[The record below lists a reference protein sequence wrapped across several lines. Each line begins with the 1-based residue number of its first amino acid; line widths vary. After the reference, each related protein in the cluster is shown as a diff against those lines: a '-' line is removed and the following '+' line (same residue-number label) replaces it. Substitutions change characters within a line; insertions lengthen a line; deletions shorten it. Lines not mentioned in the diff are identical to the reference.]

1 MGKGTRN
8 RAQSARQR
16 IAEQQAAARR
26 AERRRQVLL
35 SVGAVVVVVAVVV
48 VFVVIKATSGGS
60 SGSTASGGVNGTL
73 LPASVQKDIT
83 TVPDS
88 ALQTVG
94 TGSVLSYNS
103 KPITTIKGT
112 SLTSGGK
119 PQMLYIGA
127 EFCPY
132 CAAMR
137 WSMAVALSKFGTLS
151 PLHGIHSSSTDTD
164 PNTPTLTFYKSTYTS
179 KYLVFNSVEMNSEKP
194 VGNGY
199 ATLQKPT
206 AAESALLTKYD
217 APPYIPSANS
227 GAIPFVDI
235 GNQYLI
241 SGSQYLPSALG
252 TTQSVSPGHF
262 GLTWTQIASDVKNP
276 SSPVAK
282 DIDGAANSITAAI
295 CKITNNADTAVCNS
309 AAATA
314 GAGSL

>member
-26 AERRRQVLL
+26 AEKRRQVLL
-35 SVGAVVVVVAVVV
+35 AVGAVVVVVAVVV

-73 LPASVQKDIT
+73 LPASVQKNIT

-88 ALQTVG
+88 ALQSVG
-94 TGSVLSYNS
+94 TGSVLSYNP
-103 KPITTIKGT
+103 KPITTIKGA
-112 SLTSGGK
+112 SLTADGK

-164 PNTPTLTFYKSTYTS
+164 PNTPTLTFYKTTYTS
-179 KYLVFNSVEMNSEKP
+179 KYLTFTPVENETISHAP
-194 VGNGY
+194 
-199 ATLQKPT
+199 LQKT
-206 AAESALLTKYD
+206 TKAQQAVWVKYS
-217 APPYIPSANS
+217 PPNQLGY
-227 GAIPFVDI
+227 PFIDF
-235 GNQYLI
+235 GNKYLI
-241 SGSQYLPSALG
+241 NGPQFDPAILA
-252 TTQSVSPGHF
+252 
-262 GLTWTQIASDVKNP
+262 GLSYAQVAQQMRDP
-276 SSPVAK
+276 SSNVAK
-282 DIDGAANSITAAI
+282 GVLGAANYVTAAI
-295 CKITNNADTAVCNS
+295 CKITNNAPSSVCSAPAVTAM
-309 AAATA
+309 A
-314 GAGSL
+314 GKL

>member
-35 SVGAVVVVVAVVV
+35 AVGAVVVVVAVVV
-48 VFVVIKATSGGS
+48 VFVVIKVTSGGS
-60 SGSTASGGVNGTL
+60 SGSAASGGVSGTL

-88 ALQTVG
+88 ALKTVG
-94 TGSVLSYNS
+94 TGSVLPYNP
-103 KPITTIKGT
+103 KPITTISGA
-112 SLTSGGK
+112 SLTAGGK
-119 PQMLYIGA
+119 PEMLYIGA

-164 PNTPTLTFYKSTYTS
+164 PSTPTLTFYKTTYTS
-179 KYLVFNSVEMNSEKP
+179 KYLTFTPVENETITH
-194 VGNGY
+194 
-199 ATLQKPT
+199 AALQNTTT
-206 AAESALLTKYD
+206 AQQALWTKYYPGGQLGYPFID
-217 APPYIPSANS
+217 FGNKYMISSPSYDPVVLA
-227 GAIPFVDI
+227 
-235 GNQYLI
+235 
-241 SGSQYLPSALG
+241 
-252 TTQSVSPGHF
+252 
-262 GLTWTQIASDVKNP
+262 GLTWAQVAQQMRDP

-282 DIDGAANSITAAI
+282 GVLGAANYITAAI
-295 CKITNNADTAVCNS
+295 CKITNNQPASVCSAPAVTAL
-309 AAATA
+309 A
-314 GAGSL
+314 GKL

>member
-94 TGSVLSYNS
+94 TGSVLSYNP
-103 KPITTIKGT
+103 KPISTIKGT
-112 SLTSGGK
+112 SLTSDGK

-164 PNTPTLTFYKSTYTS
+164 PNTPTLTFYKTTYTS
-179 KYLVFNSVEMNSEKP
+179 KYLTFTPVENETVSHAALQNTTSAQQAVWVKYSP
-194 VGNGY
+194 PNQLGYPFIDFGN
-199 ATLQKPT
+199 K
-206 AAESALLTKYD
+206 
-217 APPYIPSANS
+217 
-227 GAIPFVDI
+227 
-235 GNQYLI
+235 YLI
-241 SGSQYLPSALG
+241 NGPQFDPAVLA
-252 TTQSVSPGHF
+252 
-262 GLTWTQIASDVKNP
+262 GLSWAQVAQQMHDPT
-276 SSPVAK
+276 SSVAK
-282 DIDGAANSITAAI
+282 GVLGAANYITAAI
-295 CKITNNADTAVCNS
+295 CKITNNAPASVCSAPAVTAM
-309 AAATA
+309 A
-314 GAGSL
+314 GKL